1 MNAYTIRWAAV
12 VAVFL
17 LLYGSRLTTGKA
29 TQTAA
34 GEEFALKPLV
44 LASYAGALLLYAGFL
59 GYSAYAAPAR
69 VPVWFYFVFLLAMGL
84 ILLRLPGTILL
95 GPEAVTQ
102 TYWFLKKRVI
112 GYGQIMSVQKY
123 VAGKAVRVMGSNGVT
138 ITHTNNHAAQAEFLA
153 EMERRKMESTA

>member
-34 GEEFALKPLV
+34 GREFALKPLV

-59 GYSAYAAPAR
+59 GYSAYVAPAR
-69 VPVWFYFVFLLAMGL
+69 VPVWFYFVFVLAMGL

-102 TYWFLKKRVI
+102 SYWF
-112 GYGQIMSVQKY
+112 
-123 VAGKAVRVMGSNGVT
+123 
-138 ITHTNNHAAQAEFLA
+138 
-153 EMERRKMESTA
+153 